1 MAFTEGQSLPLQVR
15 FICSLHNYKYIVI
28 YTYIKEFDHVQGDW
42 PFTHVA

>member
-15 FICSLHNYKYIVI
+15 FICSLHNYQYSLGH
-28 YTYIKEFDHVQGDW
+28 IKEFDHVQGDW